1 MNVPVTEPKMT
12 VADSLAATWEAYW
25 FTPVGSRPLAI
36 VRIVAGVLGLLA
48 SATYGFDLVVW
59 FGPDGLLPIE
69 TVASWRA
76 PAAMS
81 LFDVCE
87 TTLALRLAF
96 TGVMLLFGLLAIGL
110 LTPVVA
116 VLAAVSWASLLH
128 RGPML
133 TGPADDCLAILL
145 WCVAIGAAGEHYSVD
160 AWLHRR
166 LGWSVAR
173 PRVRTRLACGLLQV
187 HASVIAMAAVLA
199 QLKGDAWWSGT
210 AIWWISTREPGRLLD
225 LSDLL
230 LRSEYLCNL
239 LTLGVVVWEIIF
251 AIGLW
256 FAPTQ
261 RLVARVAL
269 LAWPIVGLLV
279 AEPLWGLTMASFTI
293 PLAGLTRAPAPDSAD
308 YEGT

>member
-1 MNVPVTEPKMT
+1 MNPNLAERQSKA
-12 VADSLAATWEAYW
+12 ADSLAATWETYW
-25 FTPVGSRPLAI
+25 FTPAGSRPLGL
-36 VRIVAGVLGLLA
+36 VRIMAGVLGLLA
-48 SATYGFDLVVW
+48 CATYWVDLTTW
-59 FGPDGLLPIE
+59 FGPGGLLPIE
-69 TVASWRA
+69 TVASWRSSA
-76 PAAMS
+76 GVS
-81 LFDVCE
+81 FFDMCE
-87 TTLALRLAF
+87 STLALQLAF
-96 TGVMLLFGLLAIGL
+96 AAVVVLFGLLTIGL

-116 VLAAVSWASLLH
+116 VLAAVAWASLLH

-187 HASVIAMAAVLA
+187 HASVIAVAAVLA

-225 LSDLL
+225 LSGLL

-239 LTLGVVVWEIIF
+239 LTLGLVAWEIIF

-279 AEPLWGLTMASFTI
+279 AEPLWGLAMASFTI
-293 PLAGLTRAPAPDSAD
+293 PLAGLVVISKPD
-308 YEGT
+308 